1 MFTGWV
7 DKFEVDFLTL
17 RKIEC
22 CLKDRQMNVYK
33 KHCTSQYCEVYKPT
47 IILTT
52 IMSLAKVL
60 VPKNLKKVC
69 KFQLLAQM
77 DIIKTLPGTQLDQK
91 WLLCPRKFY
100 NVFVISSSSK
110 KWHFDTQTCTKNI

>member
-22 CLKDRQMNVYK
+22 CLKDGQMNVYK

-60 VPKNLKKVC
+60 VPKN
-69 KFQLLAQM
+69 
-77 DIIKTLPGTQLDQK
+77 
-91 WLLCPRKFY
+91 
-100 NVFVISSSSK
+100 
-110 KWHFDTQTCTKNI
+110 